1 MSKYVEAH
9 EMGTRS
15 SKLINGATINK
26 VSDYQLGGGRFN
38 TLPSKFNNDK

>member
-1 MSKYVEAH
+1 MTEYVEAQ
-9 EMGTRS
+9 EMGARS

-26 VSDYQLGGGRFN
+26 VSDYQMRGGRSN

>member
-1 MSKYVEAH
+1 MTEYVEAQ
-9 EMGTRS
+9 EMGARS

-26 VSDYQLGGGRFN
+26 VSDYQMRGGRSK